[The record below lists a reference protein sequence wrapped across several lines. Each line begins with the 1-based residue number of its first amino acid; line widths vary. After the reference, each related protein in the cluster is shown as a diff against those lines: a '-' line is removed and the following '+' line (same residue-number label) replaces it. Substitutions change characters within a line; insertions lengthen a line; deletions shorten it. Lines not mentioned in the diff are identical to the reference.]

1 MSDVEE
7 NNFEGRVS
15 GLPCAG
21 HVEEGIGPEDGGWR
35 CSAASGL
42 AGVGAA
48 QLGSKMA
55 PSGARGLPGPW
66 VTARVPLSCPR
77 LSLTRS
83 LLPSPRWGAGA
94 ESGGAG
100 RPPPSQRRLILCKR
114 RCYSPRRSS
123 PLLCVLTAVPSR
135 LVARRARGSLSCPF
149 SPPRP
154 WPGLRGLLPPER
166 GGTPRSF
173 VRGAR
178 SLPAQELPLAGPP
191 LATGEVRPSFL
202 KPLKLIDRA
211 AEGFE
216 RAAVAL

>member
-21 HVEEGIGPEDGGWR
+21 RVEEGIGPGGGGWR

-66 VTARVPLSCPR
+66 VMARVPLSSPR
-77 LSLTRS
+77 LSHVPCSHRPGGTGVL
-83 LLPSPRWGAGA
+83 SPGA
-94 ESGGAG
+94 AG

-114 RCYSPRRSS
+114 RCCSPRRSS
-123 PLLCVLTAVPSR
+123 PLLCILPAVPSR

-149 SPPRP
+149 PLPRP
-154 WPGLRGLLPPER
+154 RPGLRGLLPPER
-166 GGTPRSF
+166 GGTPRPF
-173 VRGAR
+173 VRGVR
-178 SLPAQELPLAGPP
+178 SFPVQELPRAEPP
-191 LATGEVRPSFL
+191 ATGEVRPSL
-202 KPLKLIDRA
+202 LNH
-211 AEGFE
+211 
-216 RAAVAL
+216 